1 MSALDATT
9 FEALYDALAAAI
21 DRVGP
26 TREADFLAR
35 LALLLMHAEVDEAS
49 IRAALA
55 AAEGSVA
62 DSA

>member
-1 MSALDATT
+1 MSALDAAA
-9 FEALYDALAAAI
+9 FEALYDLLAAAI

-26 TREADFLAR
+26 AREADFLAR

-55 AAEGSVA
+55 AAEASVSDA
-62 DSA
+62 T

>member
-1 MSALDATT
+1 MSALETTT

-26 TREADFLAR
+26 ARETDFLAR
-35 LALLLMHAEVDEAS
+35 LALLLMHAEVDEAA

-55 AAEGSVA
+55 AAEASVSDA
-62 DSA
+62 S

>member
-1 MSALDATT
+1 MSALEAAA
-9 FEALYDALAAAI
+9 FEALYDALAATI

-26 TREADFLAR
+26 AREADFLAR

-55 AAEGSVA
+55 AAEASVSDA
-62 DSA
+62 T